1 MPTFFIIDGVKIEFF
16 YNDHLP
22 PHYHASIA
30 EYEALISIKSHEI
43 IQGSLPN
50 KKKKKIL
57 TWSKANEKILMEIW
71 ESMRS
76 R

>member
-30 EYEALISIKSHEI
+30 EYEALISIKSH
-43 IQGSLPN
+43 
-50 KKKKKIL
+50 KIL
-57 TWSKANEKILMEIW
+57 KGSIPTKRNEWILDWSKENEKILMEIW

-76 R
+76 K

>member
-30 EYEALISIKSHEI
+30 EYEALISINSHAI
-43 IQGSLPN
+43 IRGSLPKN
-50 KKKKKIL
+50 KKKKIL
-57 TWSKANEKILMEIW
+57 SWSQENEEVLMEIW
-71 ESMRS
+71 ESLRKK
-76 R
+76 